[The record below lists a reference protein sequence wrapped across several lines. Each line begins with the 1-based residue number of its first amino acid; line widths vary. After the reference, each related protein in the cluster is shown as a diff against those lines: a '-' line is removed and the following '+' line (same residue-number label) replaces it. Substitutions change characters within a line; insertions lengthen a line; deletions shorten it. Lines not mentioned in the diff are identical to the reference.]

1 MRKKLLIT
9 VCGAL
14 LSLVSCKHAQ
24 EELPL
29 WEMPEASK
37 EELSMES
44 SLTLQENMD
53 FLGKSVNNFAVLTDS
68 SFLVA
73 GDRKLI
79 IYSSAGKQIG
89 KIGSVGNGPFQY
101 SYPDAFY
108 VSDKYV
114 YVFSRFQRKLFV
126 YDKMGVPVRDYD
138 LPCQN
143 VDEIAVCRDSLI
155 ACLYDGTEDD
165 KTIEVFDLSSL
176 KSLATIR
183 QNKEE
188 DMLLYLRIRAGGLC
202 TTDDKIYGCR
212 PSQLGVYAID
222 LNNPQDEVK
231 EWAYADDDFKV
242 TPIEGS
248 AYEIINTD
256 RKFAID
262 YVFSNSLVTQVDVWD
277 NALYLLAET
286 GKYALDADGTWQSGS
301 RKLKIYQIDLASGHP
316 LHTCQLEYP
325 EHGTLAKLQ
334 EGNLYLFRATFTE
347 DDMEIS
353 MDKIPLAKVTPE
365 RGETENS

>member
-1 MRKKLLIT
+1 
-9 VCGAL
+9 
-14 LSLVSCKHAQ
+14 
-24 EELPL
+24 
-29 WEMPEASK
+29 
-37 EELSMES
+37 
-44 SLTLQENMD
+44 MD

-101 SYPDAFY
+101 SYPDAIY

-231 EWAYADDDFKV
+231 
-242 TPIEGS
+242 P
-248 AYEIINTD
+248 
-256 RKFAID
+256 
-262 YVFSNSLVTQVDVWD
+262 
-277 NALYLLAET
+277 
-286 GKYALDADGTWQSGS
+286 
-301 RKLKIYQIDLASGHP
+301 P
-316 LHTCQLEYP
+316 
-325 EHGTLAKLQ
+325 
-334 EGNLYLFRATFTE
+334 
-347 DDMEIS
+347 
-353 MDKIPLAKVTPE
+353 
-365 RGETENS
+365 

>member
-24 EELPL
+24 EKLPL

-37 EELSMES
+37 EELSVES

-101 SYPDAFY
+101 SYPDAIY

-155 ACLYDGTEDD
+155 A
-165 KTIEVFDLSSL
+165 
-176 KSLATIR
+176 
-183 QNKEE
+183 NKEE

-222 LNNPQDEVK
+222 FNNPQDEVK

-277 NALYLLAET
+277 NVLYLLAET

-316 LHTCQLEYP
+316 LHACQLEYP